1 MTDSFY
7 WHDYETFGATPS
19 LDRPSQFAGLRTD
32 FELNIIGEPLEIYCQ
47 PQMDILPSPQA
58 CLITGITPQHALEK
72 GFPEPE
78 FMAKIHQQFSV
89 AGTCGVGYNSIRFDD
104 EVTRYGLYRNFF
116 DPYQR
121 EWQNG
126 NSRWDII
133 DLMRVARALRPE
145 GIEWPDHE
153 PGNPSFKLEHLTSV
167 NGIDHADAH
176 DALSDVTATIALA
189 KLVKQAQP
197 KLFEYVLNCRSKL
210 AVAKIVDVNSR
221 QPFFHCS
228 GMLPKANLYSAIMMP
243 LAAHPTNKNG
253 IICYDLSADPE
264 LLIGLKTE
272 QIKQRVFTSSE
283 KLAEGV
289 ERIPLKVIHLNKAPV
304 VATSKVV
311 DASVARR
318 LLIDKQRCE
327 ENWQR
332 LNASDLRAKLQ
343 AVFSDPPSMF
353 APEAEQ
359 KLYQGFLPNR
369 DKPLLDQVRKATSE
383 DFDRHNF
390 CFADERY
397 NRLLFSYRARYFPDS
412 LSADERDQWLHSCR
426 WRLTDAESGYLTL
439 EQQQREI
446 SQLLQDTKVSVD
458 QRSILLAL
466 QDWNRQIGDRF
477 NLNSM
482 VNCDK

>member
-7 WHDYETFGATPS
+7 WHDYETFGANPS
-19 LDRPSQFAGLRTD
+19 MDRPSQFAGLRTD

-47 PQMDILPSPQA
+47 PQRDLLPSPQA
-58 CLITGITPQHALEK
+58 CLITGITPQHALQH
-72 GFPEPE
+72 GVPEPE
-78 FMAKIHQQFSV
+78 FMAQIYRQLSV
-89 AGTCGVGYNSIRFDD
+89 PGTCGVGYNSIRFDD

-133 DLMRVARALRPE
+133 DLMRVARALRPQ

-153 PGNPSFKLEHLTSV
+153 SGSPSFKLEHLTAV

-197 KLFEYVLNCRSKL
+197 KLFDYVLNNRGKL
-210 AVAKIVDVNSR
+210 AVAKIVDVKSR

-228 GMLPKANLYSAIMMP
+228 GMLPKANLYGAMMMP

-264 LLIGLKTE
+264 LLLSLEAE
-272 QIKQRVFTSSE
+272 QIKQRVFTSADN
-283 KLAEGV
+283 LAEGV

-304 VATSKVV
+304 VTTSKVV
-311 DASVARR
+311 DASVAQR
-318 LLIDKQRCE
+318 LRIDRQRCE
-327 ENWQR
+327 QNWQR
-332 LNASDLRAKLQ
+332 LNACDLRAKLQ
-343 AVFSDPPSMF
+343 TVFSDPPFSGGV
-353 APEAEQ
+353 EAEQ
-359 KLYQGFLPNR
+359 QLYQGFLPNR
-369 DKPLLDQVRKATSE
+369 DKPLLDQIRNATCE
-383 DFDRHNF
+383 DFERHNF
-390 CFADERY
+390 CFADARY
-397 NRLLFSYRARYFPDS
+397 NRLLFSYRARYFPNS
-412 LSADERDQWLHSCR
+412 LSADERNQWLQSCR
-426 WRLTDAESGYLTL
+426 WRLTEAESGYLTL
-439 EQQQREI
+439 DQQQREI
-446 SQLLQDTKVSVD
+446 SQLLADTQLSVD
-458 QRSILLAL
+458 QRSILQAL
-466 QDWNRQIGDRF
+466 QDWNQQIGEEF

-482 VNCDK
+482 VDSEK